1 MKRTLIAITLAA
13 GLITPALAQH
23 HQGFRH
29 FDHHAHRGGGWGWV
43 APTIIGG
50 LVGYEIARANQP
62 VYVQPSSV
70 YVQPNPVYVQQAPA
84 YVQYPTV
91 IIDGVTYTRQVM
103 IVNGVT
109 QEVLVRQ

>member
-13 GLITPALAQH
+13 GLVAPALAQH
-23 HQGFRH
+23 HHGMRH
-29 FDHHAHRGGGWGWV
+29 FDHHAHRGSGWGWI

-50 LVGYEIARANQP
+50 VVGYEIARANQP
-62 VYVQPSSV
+62 V

-91 IIDGVTYTRQVM
+91 VVDGVAYTRQIM
-103 IVNGVT
+103 IVNGVS
-109 QEVLVRQ
+109 QEVLIRQ